1 LPSWGLLS
9 GAGEKELATLLAR
22 TRNLGSGGLQATA
35 PGLTRHWVLMW
46 ALPFLLMAAIV
57 AEDILA
63 GPSEGALPMLSL
75 GPALASV
82 FWRVIQTALMGSL
95 ALVLAVVLA
104 AADHVLGTRRGV
116 IALVTILGVTVA
128 GVIASFVRQ
137 RQERELADVR
147 AVAEVAQ
154 QVLLRPVPDR
164 TPPLEMAV
172 RYVSAS
178 AAAKIGGDLYEV
190 ISTPRQVRFIL
201 GDVQGKGLPAVRTA
215 AVVLGAFREAAFDA
229 ADLTEITSR
238 IELSLRHQAAEEEE
252 FVTLV
257 LGQAVVGGSSVEILN
272 CGHPPPLLVRN
283 QAVTPVEDPDP
294 GLPLGLASLAP
305 SARTPMKIPFAPGD
319 QMLFYTDGVSEARD
333 KAGSFYPLSRCG
345 ALLDGGQPQA
355 ALDRLQDDV
364 TRYVGHALEDDAAML
379 LIRPARGDAPD
390 GARRPGG
397 PAESLAADRPVR
409 SG

>member
-1 LPSWGLLS
+1 
-9 GAGEKELATLLAR
+9 
-22 TRNLGSGGLQATA
+22 
-35 PGLTRHWVLMW
+35 MW

-82 FWRVIQTALMGSL
+82 FWRVIQTALIGSLAFVL
-95 ALVLAVVLA
+95 ALVLG
-104 AADHVLGTRRGV
+104 AADNVLDTRRGV
-116 IALVTILGVTVA
+116 IAFVTILGVTMA
-128 GVIASFVRQ
+128 GVVASAVRQ

-201 GDVQGKGLPAVRTA
+201 GDVQGKGLSAVRTA
-215 AVVLGAFREAAFDA
+215 AVVLGAFRESAFDA
-229 ADLTEITSR
+229 AGLTEITAR

-252 FVTLV
+252 FVTAV

-305 SARTPMKIPFAPGD
+305 RARKPMTIPFAPAD
-319 QMLFYTDGVSEARD
+319 QMLSYTDGVSEARD
-333 KAGSFYPLSRCG
+333 KAGTFYPLSRCG
-345 ALLDGGQPQA
+345 ALLDGGNPQA
-355 ALDRLQDDV
+355 ALDRVQDDV

-379 LIRPARGDAPD
+379 LIRPARDDAPEGD
-390 GARRPGG
+390 RRPGG
-397 PAESLAADRPVR
+397 PAASLAADRPV
-409 SG
+409 SPG